1 VLGATYG
8 WYWAADALAAA
19 GAAVHLAHPLGVMRF
34 PYLRVKNDVRDA
46 ASLAGASS
54 RAAADR
60 LTAPTPTTN
69 NVDL

>member
-1 VLGATYG
+1 
-8 WYWAADALAAA
+8 
-19 GAAVHLAHPLGVMRF
+19 
-34 PYLRVKNDVRDA
+34 VKNDVRDA